1 MFTGRF
7 YIVLLRIYPSILCG
21 TAMNKTPY
29 PLIHIALNA
38 MPTMQAKFTGRL
50 SQMAAVPKITPDETW
65 ERKHHKQSEGDH
77 EKFPILLMH
86 RPCLRFKHIG
96 QDAC

>member
-7 YIVLLRIYPSILCG
+7 YFVLLRIYASILCG

-38 MPTMQAKFTGRL
+38 KPTMQAKYTGRL

-65 ERKHHKQSEGDH
+65 ERKYHKQSEGDH
-77 EKFPILLMH
+77 EKFPVFLMH
-86 RPCLRFKHIG
+86 RPRLRFKHIG
-96 QDAC
+96 QHTC

>member
-38 MPTMQAKFTGRL
+38 MPTMQAKFTGRN
-50 SQMAAVPKITPDETW
+50 KT
-65 ERKHHKQSEGDH
+65 
-77 EKFPILLMH
+77 
-86 RPCLRFKHIG
+86 
-96 QDAC
+96 